1 MAGRCFNCQH
11 YSLCSD
17 DRISSE
23 QVWGGCK
30 WFEDDR
36 TPSAAELLAQI
47 KVRPLGNTDLYV
59 IDRAEFDALKE
70 KYGKGKVIAVLEMPH
85 LGDVGQCLLDYD
97 FKKGY

>member
-1 MAGRCFNCQH
+1 MAGRCLNCQH

-17 DRISSE
+17 DKINSE
-23 QVWGGCK
+23 QVWGGCD

-36 TPSAAELLAQI
+36 TPSAAELLAKI

-70 KYGKGKVIAVLEMPH
+70 KYGKGE
-85 LGDVGQCLLDYD
+85 
-97 FKKGY
+97 